1 MNNHSTIDTCPITD
15 STESVKYFTLGEV
28 PLVNNLC
35 DTQEESLN
43 VAKYPLTL
51 NYYPS
56 SGLTSLDFAVD
67 SELLFSHY
75 LYKSGVNIPY
85 VTHCKEM
92 FRYLQ
97 NYVTVKDGMMFMDV
111 GGNDGTLLK
120 AFTHSTKKQI
130 NVLNIDP
137 SVNLVKVSIE
147 RGIPALNEFFSV
159 DSVEHYHDKVDVL
172 TSTNVFQHLKDINS
186 FASAV
191 RHVLTKNGIWILEFP
206 YWLNDM
212 LTNQFDQI
220 YHEHMYYY
228 MVTPLE
234 KLFRKHGLHI
244 INVSSQYIHGYS
256 LRLVIVRDDSPL
268 PTDSSVKA
276 YITNESKYG
285 IDFYNKWSET
295 VTTHIQK
302 SKEFLLTLKKDNKK
316 IYGFGAAAK
325 GCVYLNAMQI
335 DNAVIDVVID
345 DTDIK
350 QGKYIPGT
358 GIQIVNRDVLTND
371 PPDYILI
378 LAHNFSEYI
387 MKSLAETYKGKF
399 ILLLPDIK
407 EVI

>member
-1 MNNHSTIDTCPITD
+1 MNNHSEIKQCPITD
-15 STESVKYFTLGEV
+15 STEYVSYFTLGNV

-35 DTQEESLN
+35 DTREESLS
-43 VAKYPLTL
+43 AERFPLTL

-67 SELLFSHY
+67 GTLLFSHY
-75 LYKSGVNIPY
+75 LYKSSVNIPY
-85 VTHCKEM
+85 IEHCKKM
-92 FRYLQ
+92 FDFIQQYAPVR
-97 NYVTVKDGMMFMDV
+97 DGMKFIDA
-111 GGNDGTLLK
+111 GGNDGTLLH
-120 AFTHSTKKQI
+120 AFKTTTDKCI

-137 SVNLVKVSIE
+137 SQNLAEVSIQ
-147 RGIPALNEFFSV
+147 RGVPVLSEFFSV
-159 DSVEHYHDKVDVL
+159 ESIKPYENTIDVL
-172 TSTNVFQHLKDINS
+172 TSTNVFQHLKDIDS
-186 FASAV
+186 FVQAV
-191 RHVLTKNGIWILEFP
+191 SIALADEGVWVLEFP

-228 MVTPLE
+228 TVTPLNLLM
-234 KLFRKHGLHI
+234 KKNGLRI
-244 INVSSQYIHGYS
+244 INVTSQYIHGYS
-256 LRLVIVRDDSPL
+256 LRLVIVKDTSIR
-268 PTDSSVKA
+268 PTDSSVQE
-276 YITNESKYG
+276 YIADESKYG
-285 IDFYNKWSET
+285 LDFYKQWSDT
-295 VTTHIQK
+295 VTTHIQQ
-302 SKEFLLTLKKDNKK
+302 SKEFLLKIKNQNKK

-325 GCVYLNAMQI
+325 GCVYLNTMGI
-335 DNAVIDVVID
+335 DDSVIDVVID

-358 GIQIVNRDVLTND
+358 GIKVVSRDILTND

-387 MKSLAETYKGKF
+387 IRSLLTTYAGKY